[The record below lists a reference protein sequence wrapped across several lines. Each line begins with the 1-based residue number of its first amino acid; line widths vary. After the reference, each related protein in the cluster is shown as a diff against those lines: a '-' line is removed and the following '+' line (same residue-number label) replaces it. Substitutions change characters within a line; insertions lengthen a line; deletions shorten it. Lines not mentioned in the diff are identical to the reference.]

1 METLWK
7 CAVLGL
13 TASLLA
19 LAFRKQNEEQALLL
33 GIGAA
38 VLILLAAL
46 PRLGELMPLLRRA
59 EERSGLTAEFTV
71 PVLKCLGLS
80 LLGKF
85 SAGFCRD
92 LGQSSTAAALEL
104 ASVCAILCVSVPLL
118 KSLMDIVFAY
128 T

>member
-1 METLWK
+1 MEALWK

-13 TASLLA
+13 AASLLA
-19 LAFRKQNEEQALLL
+19 LLIRKHNEEQALLL
-33 GIGAA
+33 GASAA
-38 VLILLAAL
+38 LMILLAGL
-46 PRLGELMPLLRRA
+46 PGLSELLPLLQRA

-71 PVLKCLGLS
+71 PVLKSLGLS

-92 LGQSSTAAALEL
+92 MGQNSAAAALEL
-104 ASVCAILCVSVPLL
+104 ASACAILCVSVPLL
-118 KSLMDIVFAY
+118 KSLLDVVFSY